1 MICMLM
7 FIVKEFFF
15 VDVGVFFDNLILI
28 DIYVLNEVNKKKNY
42 FLLYFLCFVKVYLM
56 ENY

>member
-15 VDVGVFFDNLILI
+15 VDVGVFFDNLILV
-28 DIYVLNEVNKKKNY
+28 DIYILVCELVNC
-42 FLLYFLCFVKVYLM
+42 LLFRDKI
-56 ENY
+56 

>member
-15 VDVGVFFDNLILI
+15 VDVGVFFDNLILV
-28 DIYVLNEVNKKKNY
+28 DIYILNEVNKKGNY
-42 FLLYFLCFVKVYLM
+42 FLLYFLCFVKVYLI